1 MGRESGRVGSISW
14 WVGSV
19 KSVQLYTMATFN
31 ATAKITATNAFF
43 LCTLLEYY
51 CPTSVYWRSSV

>member
-51 CPTSVYWRSSV
+51 CPTSVY